1 MKLFFIRHGETT
13 GDVEDRYGGAYDDVL
28 SPEGERQVEQ
38 LVSELQDRGIQK
50 IFSSPLK
57 RARQTAEGLASAVGC
72 EVIVIDDLRERSQ
85 YGPLTGMVKAEAK
98 AKYPDLVEQV
108 KDRLN
113 TLPEAESYAEASER
127 TTAAY
132 HEVLDQA
139 GLCAAVVWHGGGMR
153 VLFRDILKMGEL
165 NKIGDCCWVEL
176 TRSDDDPNFVIGE
189 SQRIEMD
196 F

>member
-57 RARQTAEGLASAVGC
+57 RARQTAEGLASAIGC
-72 EVIVIDDLRERSQ
+72 EVIVIDNLRERSQ

-98 AKYPDLVEQV
+98 AQYPDLVKQV

-113 TLPEAESYAEASER
+113 TLPAAESYSEASER

-132 HEVLDQA
+132 HDVLAQA
-139 GLCAAVVWHGGGMR
+139 GPCAAVVWHGGGMR
-153 VLFRDILKMGEL
+153 VLFRDILQMGEL

-176 TRSDDDPNFVIGE
+176 TRSNDDFFVVGD